1 MKSSSRNEK
10 MLSNRQADLIADI
23 KQILHH
29 ARTQVHNAVNS
40 SMVQAYWLIGKR
52 IVEEEQGGINRA
64 EYGKNLITT
73 IAKALSAEF
82 NKGFDAREVRKIRQF
97 YLFFPIRDSVSTI
110 LNIEDNSII
119 KWDSLSPE
127 SDKALYKLLFTRLSW
142 THIRHLLR
150 VSDPEAREW
159 YIKETATNNWA
170 TRTLERNI
178 STHYY
183 QRILSSQ
190 VKQPVIEEMQKKTAM
205 FQKDNL
211 DFIKNPSV
219 LEFLNLPANMGY
231 TEKKLEQALINN
243 LQQFLLELGK
253 GYAFVERQQL
263 VRTEISDFYIDLVFY
278 NYILKCFVIIELKTE
293 KMTHQDIGQLD
304 MYVRMYDDLKRNKGD
319 NPTVGILLCTETDKT
334 IAKYSVLNEN
344 KQLFATKY
352 LPYLPSEEELA
363 TEIEREKELIRL
375 QMDEEGRVWPD
386 E

>member
-1 MKSSSRNEK
+1 
-10 MLSNRQADLIADI
+10 
-23 KQILHH
+23 
-29 ARTQVHNAVNS
+29 
-40 SMVQAYWLIGKR
+40 
-52 IVEEEQGGINRA
+52 
-64 EYGKNLITT
+64 
-73 IAKALSAEF
+73 
-82 NKGFDAREVRKIRQF
+82 
-97 YLFFPIRDSVSTI
+97 
-110 LNIEDNSII
+110 
-119 KWDSLSPE
+119 
-127 SDKALYKLLFTRLSW
+127 LSW

-159 YIKETATNNWA
+159 YIKETAANNWA

-190 VKQPVIEEMQKKTAM
+190 VKQPVVEEMQKKTAI

-263 VRTEISDFYIDLVFY
+263 VRTEISDFYIDLVYY

-375 QMDEEGRVWPD
+375 QMDEEGRV
-386 E
+386 